1 MKLCL
6 SCHIEFSDDMDVCP
20 KDNVQLV
27 TLSEDPLIGATLQD
41 RYKIESVIG
50 RGAMGVVYKAS
61 QEVIG
66 RDVAVKVLHTHLV
79 DDNDALK
86 RFHQQAKAA
95 SRLNHPHIITLYDYG
110 VIAGGQPYIV
120 MDLLK
125 GETLSHLLE
134 ERDYLSLSDAQPI

>member
-6 SCHIEFSDDMDVCP
+6 TCHLEFADEMDVCP

-27 TLSEDPLIGATLQD
+27 SLAEDPLIGSTVQN
-41 RYKIESVIG
+41 RYKIERVIG
-50 RGAMGVVYKAS
+50 RGAMGIVYKAF
-61 QEVIG
+61 QEIIG
-66 RDVAVKVLHTHLV
+66 REVAVKVLHTHLL

-110 VIAGGQPYIV
+110 VISGGQPFIV

-125 GETLSHLLE
+125 GVSLAQVLE
-134 ERDYLSLSDAQPI
+134 ERE